1 MFITSSLQNQN
12 ELSEQRSQQSSRLER
27 LRHYSR
33 PYHQHLYSHA
43 HVVSI
48 LIGQHIDLVHAVEL
62 KPTRNKHEFL

>member
-1 MFITSSLQNQN
+1 MKCMFITSSLQNQN
-12 ELSEQRSQQSSRLER
+12 ELPQQRSRMER
-27 LRHYSR
+27 LRQYSR

-62 KPTRNKHEFL
+62 RPTRNKHEFL